1 MVYLAPTA
9 TATSTEG
16 PRRWPPALLRLP
28 LTLLC
33 SRSSEEAERNLRNAS
48 EDEARPAGILIK

>member
-1 MVYLAPTA
+1 MHAA
-9 TATSTEG
+9 ASAEG
-16 PRRWPPALLRLP
+16 LRWCPRLP

-33 SRSSEEAERNLRNAS
+33 PSSSEEAERNLRNAS